1 MTQLRL
7 IVGLGNPGQQYAET
21 RHNAGFWF
29 VERLADR
36 FGIDLAVEKKFVGL
50 VGRGQVFGQDVRLLL
65 PQTFMNR
72 SGSSVAT
79 MAKFFDIRA
88 SEMLVVHD
96 ELDIAAGLVKFKLGG
111 GHGGHNGLRDIVPHL
126 GQDFARLR
134 VGIGHPGDKSK
145 VSGYVLGKPSLA
157 EQVGIDL
164 ALEASVEALPLLLSG
179 DLDRFRS
186 AVNGFRPAL

>member
-157 EQVGIDL
+157 ERVGIDL